1 MGGLEENTAKIY
13 SCLASY
19 LYLYLYM
26 YVYNYGYGILEVRRN
41 SKILGKLLLY
51 CSAWDYVKKHFNCDS
66 AISCQLKASQS
77 FANIIIHLI
86 SFLALRLGELTYIK
100 WF

>member
-51 CSAWDYVKKHFNCDS
+51 CSA
-66 AISCQLKASQS
+66 
-77 FANIIIHLI
+77 
-86 SFLALRLGELTYIK
+86 
-100 WF
+100 